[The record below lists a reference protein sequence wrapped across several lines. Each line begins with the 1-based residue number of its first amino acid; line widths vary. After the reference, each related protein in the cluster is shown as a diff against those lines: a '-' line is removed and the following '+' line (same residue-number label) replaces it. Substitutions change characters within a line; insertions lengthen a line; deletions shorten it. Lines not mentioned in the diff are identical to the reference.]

1 MFFYSKVFCF
11 IFVQVLLQLLLVE
24 MIPELGPAF
33 AATGDDQDTDKT
45 LLISSS
51 EVVQPS

>member
-1 MFFYSKVFCF
+1 M
-11 IFVQVLLQLLLVE
+11 LLQLLLVE

-33 AATGDDQDTDKT
+33 TAAGDDQDDADKT